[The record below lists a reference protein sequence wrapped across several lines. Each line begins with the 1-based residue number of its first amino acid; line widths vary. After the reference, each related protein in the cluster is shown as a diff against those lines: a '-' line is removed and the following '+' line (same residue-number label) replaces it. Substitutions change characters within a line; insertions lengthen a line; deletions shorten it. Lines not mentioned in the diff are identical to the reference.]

1 MSSDNH
7 DNLTGPT
14 TVPFVEPADRA
25 PIGLSVQGRYRIVG
39 ELGTGAFGTVYLA
52 EQETTGHRV
61 AIRLLPR
68 GFVGAPHAVEAIRRM
83 SRSIVDASTAH
94 PGLVRVREFGEAE
107 TGRPFVAME
116 FVEGRRLSEILSEG
130 EVDMG
135 AALRLSLDLGGAVE
149 ALHNLGLI
157 HGALRPCNVMVLE
170 DGRVKLMDVELAGLR
185 DAPVMEGVITAKPPA
200 EYLSPEQIRQAPVTE
215 KTDIYAFAV
224 ILYELLCGVPPFRAA
239 TSEAVLAQHLTETP
253 IRMSLRRPAVPVA
266 VERIV
271 RRALDKQPESRPFMP
286 DVLNRLWAE
295 ANTPATRWQRTAAV
309 VGGAAVAVSIAV
321 LVAWSMF
328 APRPSALRSL
338 AQSASRLA
346 AEQAQVN
353 ASPTSSALATAKRV
367 APMAGPATPSV
378 QPSAASPAAENRAYW
393 IQVGAFKDHEA
404 AKRLAG
410 RLRQQNYRVEE
421 SPARADERE
430 TVGGAPSASSPSRG
444 SASDEYDVFVGGGDV
459 LHRVRV
465 GPYADRAAATSALKA
480 LEGKGYKPFIT
491 KRREAS

>member
-1 MSSDNH
+1 MSSDSH
-7 DNLTGPT
+7 ESVTGPT
-14 TVPFVEPADRA
+14 AVPSVEPADRA
-25 PIGLSVQGRYRIVG
+25 PIGLGVQGRYRIVG

-52 EQETTGHRV
+52 EEETTGHRV

-68 GFVGAPHAVEAIRRM
+68 GFVGAPHAVKAVQRM

-130 EVDMG
+130 EPLDIG
-135 AALRLSLDLGGAVE
+135 TALRLSLDLGGAVE
-149 ALHNLGLI
+149 ALHNRGLI
-157 HGALRPCNVMVLE
+157 HGALRPRNVVVLK

-185 DAPVMEGVITAKPPA
+185 DAPAMEGVITAKPPA
-200 EYLSPEQIRQAPVTE
+200 EYLSPEQICQAPVTE

-224 ILYELLCGVPPFRAA
+224 IPYELLCGVPPFRAA
-239 TSEAVLAQHLTETP
+239 TSEAVLAKHLTETP
-253 IRMSLRRPAVPVA
+253 VRMSLRRPAVPVA

-271 RRALDKQPESRPFMP
+271 RRALDKQPEPRPFMP

-295 ANTPATRWQRTAAV
+295 ANTPATRWKRTAAV
-309 VGGAAVAVSIAV
+309 VGGAALAASIAV
-321 LVAWSMF
+321 LVAWSLF

-338 AQSASRLA
+338 AQSAALLA
-346 AEQAQVN
+346 AEQAQMN

-367 APMAGPATPSV
+367 APMAAPTTPAV
-378 QPSAASPAAENRAYW
+378 QPSATASPAAENRAYW
-393 IQVGAFKDHEA
+393 IQVEAFKDPAA

-421 SPARADERE
+421 SSAGTDERE
-430 TVGGAPSASSPSRG
+430 TVGSAPSASAAAAVSTR
-444 SASDEYDVFVGGGDV
+444 GDV

-465 GPYADRAAATSALKA
+465 GPYADRSAATSALKA
-480 LEGKGYKPFIT
+480 LEGKGYKPFIA
-491 KRREAS
+491 RR

>member
-1 MSSDNH
+1 MSSDTNESV
-7 DNLTGPT
+7 TGPT

-25 PIGLSVQGRYRIVG
+25 SIGLGVQGRYRIVG

-52 EQETTGHRV
+52 EEETTGHRV

-68 GFVGAPHAVEAIRRM
+68 GLVGAPHAVEAVQRMIR
-83 SRSIVDASTAH
+83 SVVDASTAH

-107 TGRPFVAME
+107 KGRPFVAME

-130 EVDMG
+130 EPLDIC

-149 ALHNLGLI
+149 TLHNKGLI

-185 DAPVMEGVITAKPPA
+185 DAPAMEGVITAQPPA

-224 ILYELLCGVPPFRAA
+224 TLYELFCGVPPFQAA
-239 TSEAVLAQHLTETP
+239 TSEAVLAKHLTETP
-253 IRMSLRRPAVPVA
+253 VRMSLRRPAVPVV

-271 RRALDKQPESRPFMP
+271 RRALHKQPEPRPFMT
-286 DVLNRLWAE
+286 DVLDRLWAK
-295 ANTPATRWQRTAAV
+295 ANTPATRWKRTAAV
-309 VGGAAVAVSIAV
+309 VGGAALAASIAV

-338 AQSASRLA
+338 TQSASLLA

-353 ASPTSSALATAKRV
+353 ASPTSSAPDAAPRV
-367 APMAGPATPSV
+367 APMAGPATPAV
-378 QPSAASPAAENRAYW
+378 QPSAAVSPAAENRAYW
-393 IQVGAFKDHEA
+393 IQVGAFKDAEA

-410 RLRQQNYRVEE
+410 RLHQQKYRVEE
-421 SPARADERE
+421 SSAGAGERE
-430 TVGGAPSASSPSRG
+430 TVGRAPSASAPAAVSTR
-444 SASDEYDVFVGGGDV
+444 GDV

-480 LEGKGYKPFIT
+480 LEGKGYKPFIA
-491 KRREAS
+491 RR

>member
-1 MSSDNH
+1 MSSDTNES
-7 DNLTGPT
+7 LTGPT

-25 PIGLSVQGRYRIVG
+25 PIGLGVLGRYRIVG

-52 EQETTGHRV
+52 EEETTGHRV

-68 GFVGAPHAVEAIRRM
+68 GLVGVPHAVEAVQRMIR
-83 SRSIVDASTAH
+83 SVVDASTAH

-107 TGRPFVAME
+107 KGRPFVAME

-130 EVDMG
+130 EPLDIG

-149 ALHNLGLI
+149 ALHNKGLI
-157 HGALRPCNVMVLE
+157 HGALRPCNVMVLD

-185 DAPVMEGVITAKPPA
+185 DAPAMEGVITATPPA

-224 ILYELLCGVPPFRAA
+224 TLYELFCGMPPFQAA
-239 TSEAVLAQHLTETP
+239 TSEAVLAKHLTETP
-253 IRMSLRRPAVPVA
+253 VRMSLRRPTVPVV

-271 RRALDKQPESRPFMP
+271 RRALHKQPEPRPFMT
-286 DVLNRLWAE
+286 DVLDRLWAE
-295 ANTPATRWQRTAAV
+295 ANTPATRWKRTAAV
-309 VGGAAVAVSIAV
+309 VGGAALTASITV

-338 AQSASRLA
+338 AQSASLLA

-353 ASPTSSALATAKRV
+353 ASPTSSAPAAAPRV
-367 APMAGPATPSV
+367 APMAEPATPAV
-378 QPSAASPAAENRAYW
+378 QPSAAVSPAAESRAYW
-393 IQVGAFKDHEA
+393 IQVGAFKDPEA

-410 RLRQQNYRVEE
+410 RLHQQKYRVEE
-421 SPARADERE
+421 SAAGAASAPAAVSTR
-430 TVGGAPSASSPSRG
+430 
-444 SASDEYDVFVGGGDV
+444 GDV

-465 GPYADRAAATSALKA
+465 GPYADRAAAASALRA
-480 LEGKGYKPFIT
+480 LEGKGYKPFIA
-491 KRREAS
+491 RR